1 MKDNMAKAE
10 DYIGLTK
17 RSSQD
22 KAERD
27 SLVFRL
33 IRIDKEDFLSYP
45 DDERTDRICVEIDD
59 GKVSKA
65 TIK

>member
-1 MKDNMAKAE
+1 MAKAE